1 MDAGPEAGLG
11 NRDNHVFCRQRNAAC
26 QKHFRVIHAIEYTD
40 GYDGVEAAVG
50 FVRKEIR
57 LHNRYIGRACALDP
71 LVQNARHA
79 RRSLECRDALHA
91 AGNIESIE
99 AGASAD
105 FENLIRSIKVFREC
119 SKESLLLLMPDAADY
134 RQPQHVL
141 VEPWEAAFEEQVI
154 HGARRAIQFQRQFYM
169 MMRCQAL
176 HGISCFSGEHERV
189 HSPEGLQRDKIKDAI
204 H

>member
-1 MDAGPEAGLG
+1 MNAGPEAGLG
-11 NRDNHVFCRQRNAAC
+11 NRDNHAFCRQRNAAF
-26 QKHFRVIHAIEYTD
+26 QKCFRVSNAVDHAD
-40 GYDGVEAAVG
+40 GDDHVEVMDGCVG
-50 FVRKEIR
+50 EEVRFD
-57 LHNRYIGRACALDP
+57 NRNIARPGALDP
-71 LVQNARHA
+71 LAQNARHA
-79 RRSLECRDALHA
+79 WRPFECRDALHA

-154 HGARRAIQFQRQFYM
+154 HGARRAIQFQSQFYM

>member
-11 NRDNHVFCRQRNAAC
+11 NCDNHASCRQRNAAF
-26 QKHFRVIHAIEYTD
+26 QKHFRVSNAVDHAD
-40 GYDGVEAAVG
+40 GDDHVEVMDGCVG
-50 FVRKEIR
+50 EEVRFD
-57 LHNRYIGRACALDP
+57 NRNIARPGALDS

-79 RRSLECRDALHA
+79 RRSLECRDALHS

-141 VEPWEAAFEEQVI
+141 VERWEPAFEEQVI
-154 HGARRAIQFQRQFYM
+154 HGARRAIQFQSQFYM
-169 MMRCQAL
+169 MCCQPR
-176 HGISCFSGEHERV
+176 HGIGSFPEGRERV
-189 HSPEGLQRDKIKDAI
+189 HSPERLQRDKIKDAI